1 MVRHRPFTE
10 HSYPKGKMPD
20 MQPESEAQEAKISFA
35 KQAMAEVIEQMKTIE
50 FRLTNVT
57 AERDVA
63 LQEVERL
70 KAKLQVLED
79 FDEVDKHLSTGG

>member
-1 MVRHRPFTE
+1 MVRHRPFTK
-10 HSYPKGKMPD
+10 HSYPEGEMPD

-50 FRLTNVT
+50 FRLSNVT
-57 AERDVA
+57 TERDVA

-70 KAKLQVLED
+70 KTKLAELDD
-79 FDEVDKHLSTGG
+79 FNEVDKHLSTGG